1 MYSYTASFSDMLSL
15 IATKVAPLSCNVDF
29 WCVCVVLWMV
39 EPRPSYILG
48 TFYTTGLLPQ
58 TEEKSYYSHSFL
70 KLGCVLFDL
79 SACDK

>member
-15 IATKVAPLSCNVDF
+15 IATKVAPLSCDINF

-39 EPRPSYILG
+39 ESRPSYILG

-58 TEEKSYYSHSFL
+58 TKKKFFSSEGH
-70 KLGCVLFDL
+70 CVLGSL
-79 SACDK
+79 LLQP